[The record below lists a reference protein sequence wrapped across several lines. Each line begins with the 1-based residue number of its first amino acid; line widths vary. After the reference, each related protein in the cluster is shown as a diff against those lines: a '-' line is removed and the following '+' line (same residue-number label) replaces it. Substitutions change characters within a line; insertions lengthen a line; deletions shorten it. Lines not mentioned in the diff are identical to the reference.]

1 MREETMKNGR
11 TLLKYILYAVAL
23 AVLAEFMMT
32 LDYHSLLGAHGNSN
46 QQLTL
51 SMKDAELVNCEIKD
65 GKVTAEI
72 KWSSSHYDYM
82 LVDGEKFLPVNTE
95 GNSVFEVP
103 VAEFDKPMTVMADT
117 TAMSVPH
124 EIEYTLTFASD
135 TVTASGSGSGMSGSV
150 NIALWIAV
158 AVAVFIPAVTRMR
171 RKEKK

>member
-1 MREETMKNGR
+1 MTAEELNLKDGEYTAEVTMEGGSGR
-11 TLLKYILYAVAL
+11 ATIDSPTDISV
-23 AVLAEFMMT
+23 
-32 LDYHSLLGAHGNSN
+32 
-46 QQLTL
+46 
-51 SMKDAELVNCEIKD
+51 KD

-95 GNSVFEVP
+95 GNSVFEIP

-117 TAMSVPH
+117 H

-158 AVAVFIPAVTRMR
+158 AVAVFMPVVTRMR

>member
-1 MREETMKNGR
+1 MTAEELNLKDGEYTAEVTMEGGSGR
-11 TLLKYILYAVAL
+11 ATIDSPTDISV
-23 AVLAEFMMT
+23 
-32 LDYHSLLGAHGNSN
+32 
-46 QQLTL
+46 
-51 SMKDAELVNCEIKD
+51 KD

-82 LVDGEKFLPVNTE
+82 LVDPLAVT
-95 GNSVFEVP
+95 
-103 VAEFDKPMTVMADT
+103 ADT
-117 TAMSVPH
+117 VAMSTPH

>member
-1 MREETMKNGR
+1 MTAEELNLKDGEYTAEVTMEGGSGR
-11 TLLKYILYAVAL
+11 ATIDSPTDISV
-23 AVLAEFMMT
+23 
-32 LDYHSLLGAHGNSN
+32 
-46 QQLTL
+46 
-51 SMKDAELVNCEIKD
+51 KD

-95 GNSVFEVP
+95 GNSVFEIP
-103 VAEFDKPMTVMADT
+103 VAEFDEPMAVTADT

-135 TVTASGSGSGMSGSV
+135 TGSGMSGSV

-158 AVAVFIPAVTRMR
+158 AVAVFMPVVTRMR

>member
-1 MREETMKNGR
+1 MTAEELNLKDGEYTAEVTMEGGSGR
-11 TLLKYILYAVAL
+11 ATIDSPTDISV
-23 AVLAEFMMT
+23 
-32 LDYHSLLGAHGNSN
+32 
-46 QQLTL
+46 
-51 SMKDAELVNCEIKD
+51 KD

-150 NIALWIAV
+150 NIALWIAL

>member
-1 MREETMKNGR
+1 MK
-11 TLLKYILYAVAL
+11 T
-23 AVLAEFMMT
+23 AE
-32 LDYHSLLGAHGNSN
+32 DLGIADGEYTVEV
-46 QQLTL
+46 TL
-51 SMKDAELVNCEIKD
+51 SGGSGRATVESPTKIKVEN
-65 GKVTAEI
+65 GIATATI
-72 KWSSSHYDYM
+72 IMSSSNYDY
-82 LVDGEKFLPVNTE
+82 VIVGEEKYLPVNTE

>member
-1 MREETMKNGR
+1 MTAQELNLKDGEYTAEVTMEGGSGR
-11 TLLKYILYAVAL
+11 ATIDSPTAISV
-23 AVLAEFMMT
+23 
-32 LDYHSLLGAHGNSN
+32 
-46 QQLTL
+46 
-51 SMKDAELVNCEIKD
+51 KD

-124 EIEYTLTFASD
+124 EVEYTLTFASE
-135 TVTASGSGSGMSGSV
+135 TVAASGSGTGMNGSV
-150 NIALWIAV
+150 SIALWIAV
-158 AVAVFIPAVTRMR
+158 AVAVFMPVVTRMR